1 MSRLLARLIVRLAAR
16 LLPPPVRDWGRA
28 MEAEVRTIDRPL
40 PALLFALG
48 CLDCAIRQAMLRAP
62 SGLEIAMHMWKDLNY
77 RPRHLAALCAAAATG
92 LGLAYL
98 AAAGAPIRY
107 LAVNGAAL
115 AIGFLVIGLLAMAT
129 GIGEA
134 AKGALAVA
142 LAVTLLLTSL
152 WGVSAGG
159 VTRWISAG
167 GLLLQ
172 PGLLLLPLLA
182 LRFARSRDTL
192 STLAILIAAL
202 ALALQPDRA
211 LAGAL
216 AAGMAALALL
226 RPGRNTLL
234 ASAAALAGLAA
245 TMIRPDASP
254 AVPFVDR
261 IFYSSFEVHPLAGM
275 AVLAGAVL
283 MIVPA
288 LVGYRS
294 DARNRELYAVFGMV
308 WLATIAAAALGNYP
322 TPLVGYSGSAIV
334 GYLVGLIGLPRRAG
348 AAPAGRDDV
357 AAHSGAGDRQA
368 EFRAGLP
375 LSA

>member
-1 MSRLLARLIVRLAAR
+1 MSRLAARLIVRLAVR
-16 LLPPPVRDWGRA
+16 LLPPLMRDWGRA

-40 PALLFALG
+40 PAFVFALG
-48 CLDCAIRQAMLRAP
+48 CLGCALRQRLLGAP
-62 SGLEIAMHMWKDLNY
+62 SGLETAMHVWKDLTC
-77 RPRHLAALCAAAATG
+77 RPRLLAGLCAAAATG

-98 AAAGAPIRY
+98 AAAGAPVRY
-107 LAVNGAAL
+107 LTVNGAAL
-115 AIGFLVIGLLAMAT
+115 AIGFLAIGLLAMAA
-129 GIGEA
+129 GISEA

-142 LAVTLLLTSL
+142 LAVALLLTSL
-152 WGVSAGG
+152 WGVSANG

-172 PGLLLLPLLA
+172 PGLLLLPILA

-211 LAGAL
+211 MAGAL
-216 AAGMAALALL
+216 AAGMAVLALL
-226 RPGRNTLL
+226 RPGRNSLL

-245 TMIRPDASP
+245 TMIRPDPSP
-254 AVPFVDR
+254 AMPFVDQ
-261 IFYSSFEVHPLAGM
+261 IFYSSFGVHPLAGM

-308 WLATIAAAALGNYP
+308 WVAVLAAAALGNYP
-322 TPLVGYSGSAIV
+322 TPLVGFSGSAIV

-348 AAPAGRDDV
+348 AAPAGRD
-357 AAHSGAGDRQA
+357 AAAQPDAGDRQA
-368 EFRAGLP
+368 KFRAGLSP
-375 LSA
+375 SV